1 MERILQSITV
11 RYSMRRSSTFV
22 LAGLGLSGF
31 GLFGLIK
38 LSEHWQAL
46 LLHEYIVSF
55 LEMALLTIMLLGGLF
70 MLRSGVLALRHQQS
84 VVTIDQHGIRVYQP
98 AMWQRSQREWQLSW
112 QNIVMVTAPSTYCFA
127 FHSPYHHQPMLLAT
141 HLLKN
146 GTDSVFPTI
155 KQYITASRQ
164 PFPPENTPT
173 TTFPYSWTRGL
184 IYWLWALFCL
194 GSAYVSAYGLV
205 KAWLNHS
212 FPSGWWKFLLG
223 LLLFGSIGL
232 WQLSLGLV
240 TLFYRRPV
248 LTLDGKGITV
258 RNPATLR
265 SRNRNRHIA
274 WQDINYLSLRNYN
287 GRGIILPLH
296 MLTVTCHQYRQ
307 QHQKL
312 QVLAHP
318 LKGGADAVF
327 YTVSLYH
334 AAHTESAESWTEFL
348 HKWHGL
354 SPSER
359 EEQIEQ
365 IEQTFLN
372 LVKRK
377 RKQLK

>member
-11 RYSMRRSSTFV
+11 RYSMRRSSMFI

-31 GLFGLIK
+31 SLFGLIK
-38 LSEHWQAL
+38 LPKHWQAL
-46 LLHEYIVSF
+46 LLHEYIVSL
-55 LEMALLTIMLLGGLF
+55 LEMALLTAMLLGGLF
-70 MLRSGVLALRHQQS
+70 MLRSGVLALFYWQT
-84 VVTIDQHGIRVYQP
+84 VVTIDRHGIRVYQP

-112 QNIVMVTAPSTYCFA
+112 QNIVMVTAPSKSCFA

-194 GSAYVSAYGLV
+194 GGAYVSAYGLV
-205 KAWLNHS
+205 KAWLNNS

-223 LLLFGSIGL
+223 LLLLGGIGL
-232 WQLSLGLV
+232 WMLWLGLV

-258 RNPATLR
+258 RNPTALR
-265 SRNRNRHIA
+265 SRNRNRYIP
-274 WQDINYLSLRNYN
+274 WRDIKYLSLFIHYKERVI
-287 GRGIILPLH
+287 RRVILPMHIL
-296 MLTVTCHQYRQ
+296 VVNCYQYRQ
-307 QHQKL
+307 PHKEL
-312 QVLAHP
+312 LVLTHH
-318 LKGGADAVF
+318 LKGGSNAVF

-334 AAHTESAESWTEFL
+334 AAHTQSAEFGMELAQAWQE
-348 HKWHGL
+348 L
-354 SPSER
+354 SPVER
-359 EEQIEQ
+359 EARI
-365 IEQTFLN
+365 
-372 LVKRK
+372 KRAL
-377 RKQLK
+377 Q